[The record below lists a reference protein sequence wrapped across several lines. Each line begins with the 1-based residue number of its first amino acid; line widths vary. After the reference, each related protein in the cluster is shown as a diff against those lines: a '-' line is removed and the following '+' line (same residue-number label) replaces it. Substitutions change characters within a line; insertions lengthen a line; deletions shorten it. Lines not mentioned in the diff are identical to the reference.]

1 MQGGLLNTTAACS
14 LWQYSLVP
22 TDQRCGSSADTHW
35 QVGANCNST
44 GKSTNSRQTSTPGA
58 LHTTYSPDEA
68 RACQRLQESKD
79 MEISA
84 QGMAVGRVWGA
95 WGDIRIREKQD
106 HIMEKMGGK
115 GWRLDTLQKD
125 GKGRDRICARA
136 VQKLVRNQ
144 RINSLKQLETR
155 TLVLI
160 VLLKK
165 LSLIGSHLE
174 ERTIM
179 FNVFVQGKIY
189 LLQCIK
195 KLLDKACKH
204 NYSQM
209 QS

>member
-1 MQGGLLNTTAACS
+1 MT
-14 LWQYSLVP
+14 
-22 TDQRCGSSADTHW
+22 GS
-35 QVGANCNST
+35 
-44 GKSTNSRQTSTPGA
+44 
-58 LHTTYSPDEA
+58 
-68 RACQRLQESKD
+68 
-79 MEISA
+79 
-84 QGMAVGRVWGA
+84 
-95 WGDIRIREKQD
+95 
-106 HIMEKMGGK
+106 
-115 GWRLDTLQKD
+115 
-125 GKGRDRICARA
+125 

-144 RINSLKQLETR
+144 RINSLKQLESR

-165 LSLIGSHLE
+165 LSLIGLE

-204 NYSQM
+204 NCSQM